1 MSADRLAASDGGP
14 GVSHTRRP
22 EAGQQTPTPV
32 AFPACV
38 STGAVCHGARDLPA
52 ARCFTRP
59 STRSVDRLS
68 NSVRQGWVVIPRTS
82 SRGRSA
88 IAFPRSCSPSH
99 SPVPSLGRFVTF
111 RAHHHPLCRLIDG
124 VLEMAGNSVKDPP
137 SHRRPRQRSNSD
149 HAGKRYV
156 LGQNRES
163 DRDPG
168 IATLDLRI

>member
-1 MSADRLAASDGGP
+1 MSADRLAASNGGP
-14 GVSHTRRP
+14 GVSHTRLP

-124 VLEMAGNSVKDPP
+124 VLEMAGNSVKDP
-137 SHRRPRQRSNSD
+137 
-149 HAGKRYV
+149 
-156 LGQNRES
+156 
-163 DRDPG
+163 
-168 IATLDLRI
+168 LRIAVPASDPTPIMPAKGTYSGKIESLIETRELRLST